1 MAALPVAGVSAA
13 AVDDA
18 RLYGRQD
25 DGGAGQQQQV
35 YTTEVGPEVF
45 TTSVGGLA
53 TTVQLEASGTVWV
66 VDGLTSEWSLAAGQ
80 QTSIV
85 VSGSSETVVLS
96 GTSTQVVLS
105 EATTIEL
112 AISDHET
119 TVYPGAAPR
128 LREGDGEVAGMVAIP
143 VTVKGTTT
151 TVEVTGATTIDFV
164 VSDVSTDLVFSG
176 TTIDFSASSPAAA
189 AADDG
194 AGTGDDQA
202 VAAARQGEDG
212 ESTFSSGITFPG
224 TTVTVTREA
233 TSVEGSLDGT
243 VVVLSVGAQQV
254 TVTGTGVQAE
264 TSNTP
269 APSEVVPTHYPMTC
283 DVQIPAVDDEQK
295 VLLNVLFQSDDSG
308 TTFAE
313 HVAKY
318 ADELISQIW
327 MISND
332 ALNLGGLTFTS
343 LFTEVD
349 FTGIL
354 GLASAAPMYTCM
366 LSSLWAEALSNPQ
379 QYAKRDVPTD
389 DEKTK
394 LIVLFQ
400 KHEDGGNGYDLV
412 ELIVDE
418 TNQMISQINDALPV
432 AATNTDFITAFP
444 QLDVRQLL
452 SVVSDAP
459 IYTETV
465 SVLFSS
471 ALSQYSATLAVTS
484 STTTSSTSTT
494 TPTTSTTTTPTLSPT
509 TVSMTTRT
517 FVTSYTYS
525 TNYISG
531 TVTVPTVVMTTVT
544 SISTGP
550 VVVTLHVT
558 AEARDDL
565 PTVTTVI
572 TSDALGVPV
581 GETRWVT
588 VTIGGRKEGSTVMVT
603 EIVGA
608 PNTRTGPAGG
618 IRADGGASTVETTVF
633 IKGEPRSTDVTVTK
647 APSNDNDNR
656 GTTIIKE
663 EKGESKDVTVVREG
677 NQEVTVNSERD
688 GVMYYT
694 RVIDGHTYTF
704 SIAMQTKNA
713 AFKRVAG
720 MGCGLMGLAAMLL

>member
-13 AVDDA
+13 AVDDG

-25 DGGAGQQQQV
+25 DGGAGQQQV

-85 VSGSSETVVLS
+85 VSGASETVVLS

-128 LREGDGEVAGMVAIP
+128 LRAGEGEGDGQVTGMVAIP

-176 TTIDFSASSPAAA
+176 TTIDFSASSEAA

-202 VAAARQGEDG
+202 IAAARQGDG

-233 TSVEGSLDGT
+233 TSVEGSLDGS

-254 TVTGTGVQAE
+254 TVTGTGVQSE
-264 TSNTP
+264 TSNIP

-313 HVAKY
+313 HVAQY
-318 ADELISQIW
+318 ADELVSQIW

-366 LSSLWAEALSNPQ
+366 LSSLWAEALNNPQ

-418 TNQMISQINDALPV
+418 TNEMISQINDALPV

-465 SVLFSS
+465 SALFSS
-471 ALSQYSATLAVTS
+471 ALSQYSATVAVPA
-484 STTTSSTSTT
+484 TSTPS

-509 TVSMTTRT
+509 TVSMTIRT

-544 SISTGP
+544 STSTGP
-550 VVVTLHVT
+550 AVVTLHVT
-558 AEARDDL
+558 AENRDDL
-565 PTVTTVI
+565 PTVTTVV

-647 APSNDNDNR
+647 APSNNDNR

-713 AFKRVAG
+713 AFRRVAG